1 MNPVTPEPKA
11 KLILINFTCWS
22 CMPRSHKKI
31 IKTRVRRHAITVYIF
46 IGGKINTNTTPSIH
60 SATFYLPETRKNSN
74 RNKEVVVALRWLTNK
89 LTTTIH
95 RSLKQIINKLDKKKP
110 KWCRGFIVLAN
121 TKLSENRCEQKRR
134 ELLIQIRGMN
144 IDRSI
149 SNWQAI
155 IRGRRWMR
163 PLIVRMSFGGA
174 NMKTISLRGW

>member
-11 KLILINFTCWS
+11 KLIFINFTCWS

-95 RSLKQIINKLDKKKP
+95 RSLKQIINKLDKKNP
-110 KWCRGFIVLAN
+110 SGVGVLSSLPTPNWARIGASR
-121 TKLSENRCEQKRR
+121 KGENYWSKSGEWILTVQ
-134 ELLIQIRGMN
+134 
-144 IDRSI
+144 
-149 SNWQAI
+149 
-155 IRGRRWMR
+155 
-163 PLIVRMSFGGA
+163 
-174 NMKTISLRGW
+174 